1 MKTLPSLFVSHG
13 SPMLA
18 RNAGRTGL
26 AWQQL
31 AASLPRP
38 RAILM
43 LSAHWLT
50 RQPVVSASS
59 TPETIHDFGGFPP
72 DLYALQYPTPG
83 APWLAEKV
91 CALLSNA
98 DFPTASHPDHG
109 LDHGAWVPLRNMYP
123 AADIPVVQLSLQPH
137 LGPAHHYR
145 IGQALAPLREEGILI
160 IGSGSLTHN
169 LMDVIW
175 NAGDDETVVPTY
187 VREFQDWMH
196 EKLQAS
202 DLAALLD
209 YRQQAPHAQRAHP
222 SDEHLLPLFACLGAA
237 AVEPLQ
243 RRFAGITEGVL
254 AMDIYSFGETV

>member
-18 RNAGRTGL
+18 RDAGRTGA

-50 RQPVVSASS
+50 RQPMVSASCA
-59 TPETIHDFGGFPP
+59 PETIHDFGGFPP
-72 DLYALQYPTPG
+72 DLYTLHYPALG
-83 APWLAEKV
+83 APWLAEQV
-91 CALLSNA
+91 STLLDA
-98 DFPTASHPDHG
+98 AGLPTTRHPNHG

-123 AADIPVVQLSLQPH
+123 GADIPVVQLSLQPH

-145 IGQALAPLREEGILI
+145 LGQALAPLREEGILI

-175 NAGDDETVVPTY
+175 NAGDDESAVPDY
-187 VREFQDWMH
+187 VREFQGWMH
-196 EKLQAS
+196 EKLEAG

-222 SDEHLLPLFACLGAA
+222 SEEHLLPLFGSMGTAA
-237 AVEPLQ
+237 GKPVQ
-243 RRFAGITEGVL
+243 RHFAGITEGVL